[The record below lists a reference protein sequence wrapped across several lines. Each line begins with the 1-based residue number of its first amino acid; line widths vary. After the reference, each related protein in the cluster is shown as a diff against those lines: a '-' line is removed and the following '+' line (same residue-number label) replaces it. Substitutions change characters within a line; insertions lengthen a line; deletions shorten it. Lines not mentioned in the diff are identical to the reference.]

1 MKSQRFA
8 LLALSAVTALGTAD
22 AALANHVPGHPCAAA
37 VCQYVEQV
45 PTAGGSKPTSGGRK
59 SVTPL
64 SRAVKQRLYAKAGK
78 DATLLEQVATSS
90 DYGAPQGTPAKRAA
104 PKEKKSK
111 KDRNSETSGDRS
123 DLDGAAAAAAS
134 EDPPSFGN
142 ALSASVD
149 VVADGSNGRLIGLVV
164 VLLAITGFALASAG
178 YRARPARQRTGP

>member
-64 SRAVKQRLYAKAGK
+64 SRSVKQRLYAKAGK

-90 DYGAPQGTPAKRAA
+90 DYGAPQNKPAKPAA
-104 PKEKKSK
+104 PKEKQSK
-111 KDRNSETSGDRS
+111 KDRGSETSGDRS
-123 DLDGAAAAAAS
+123 ELEGAAAAAS
-134 EDPPSFGN
+134 EDPPSFGK